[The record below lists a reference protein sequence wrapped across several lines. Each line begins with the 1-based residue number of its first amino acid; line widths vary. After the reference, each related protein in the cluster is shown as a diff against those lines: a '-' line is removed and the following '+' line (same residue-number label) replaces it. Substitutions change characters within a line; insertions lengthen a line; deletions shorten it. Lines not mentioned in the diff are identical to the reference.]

1 MKTIWFDMDGTLFD
15 LYGVDE
21 WLEKLRASDS
31 TPYRDALPL
40 IRFSHFARLVNALQR
55 KGYRIGVI
63 SWLSKCGTPE
73 YNLEVTAVKREVL
86 KKRLPS
92 VAWNEVHI
100 VPYGTPK
107 EDYCQDFEDILFDD
121 EIQNRANWLSKG
133 GMAFDEK
140 NIIEILKK
148 VLTNSCLYDTI

>member
-1 MKTIWFDMDGTLFD
+1 MEKTIWFDMDGTLFD

-21 WLEKLRASDS
+21 WLEKLRANDS

-40 IRFSHFARLVNALQR
+40 IRFSYFARLLNALQR

-73 YNLEVTAVKREVL
+73 YNLEVTAVKMEVL

-92 VAWNEVHI
+92 VTWNEVHI
-100 VPYGTPK
+100 VPYGTEK
-107 EDYCQDFEDILFDD
+107 SNFAKAEDILFDD
-121 EIQNRANWLSKG
+121 EMHNRMEWSNAG
-133 GMAFDEK
+133 GIALDEK
-140 NIIEILKK
+140 NILNILKLLLDISAE
-148 VLTNSCLYDTI
+148 V